1 MEVTSG
7 HSSLTCR
14 RLPFQTPRKQAP
26 GVSLC
31 PLAIRSG
38 LQGVAEPPCTPSWW
52 VKGIFCFPFIFVF
65 GSCQQQWGLRVC
77 LRLRLLTQ
85 RRWLYSRDLPVPADA
100 PRVWRSRPL
109 RGCSFIA
116 SRAPALNVSASP
128 GRPQW
133 WSRSHAS
140 WVHAE
145 IPPELENLFNCGR
158 CEL

>member
-100 PRVWRSRPL
+100 PPGL
-109 RGCSFIA
+109 
-116 SRAPALNVSASP
+116 ALTPSP
-128 GRPQW
+128 RMQLHSLQSTGSERFCK
-133 WSRSHAS
+133 S
-140 WVHAE
+140 WEATVVE
-145 IPPELENLFNCGR
+145 PFP
-158 CEL
+158 CELGSCRNPTRVRESFQLWAL